1 MVMYFAVHSYQSPS
15 FVFLLRTPGTVV
27 LYIVYMTFLSYIDSE
42 HKENFRN
49 NFRSVRNHWKFA
61 VMGFVQLAAPYVL
74 FMYGLKVLSPT
85 TAGVFMT
92 AAPWFSLLLERLPCI
107 WSTYQVSTSKLGAIV
122 IGSLGIILV
131 SGSGIGLAAKSHKH
145 CQLNNT
151 AAPPLVNISE
161 NATALPSTEVQGKF
175 CTPFSAAELAGSL
188 LALLG
193 GSVMWSVSSVFWR
206 SKRGNIHYVSGGI
219 GNNIFGGIFALVLF
233 LVMQKHEDYAKIN
246 WGDGTAVFSI
256 IFLTLVSGW
265 LAALLVDYMFNEVGA
280 VIANRVL
287 CLVPVVVWL
296 EDWMFV
302 RKFEMLDVGY
312 IISEVVGVVLVLV
325 GLTISSLEPEDLP
338 SMLSRPLLSNREQS
352 LESSQ
357 FYENVRVVDDGTTSD
372 EEVRTT
378 NYLQQSKSFPPLV
391 KLTEQDY

>member
-1 MVMYFAVHSYQSPS
+1 
-15 FVFLLRTPGTVV
+15 
-27 LYIVYMTFLSYIDSE
+27 
-42 HKENFRN
+42 
-49 NFRSVRNHWKFA
+49 
-61 VMGFVQLAAPYVL
+61 
-74 FMYGLKVLSPT
+74 
-85 TAGVFMT
+85 
-92 AAPWFSLLLERLPCI
+92 
-107 WSTYQVSTSKLGAIV
+107 
-122 IGSLGIILV
+122 
-131 SGSGIGLAAKSHKH
+131 
-145 CQLNNT
+145 
-151 AAPPLVNISE
+151 
-161 NATALPSTEVQGKF
+161 
-175 CTPFSAAELAGSL
+175 
-188 LALLG
+188 
-193 GSVMWSVSSVFWR
+193 MWSVSSVFWR

-287 CLVPVVVWL
+287 CLFPVVVWL